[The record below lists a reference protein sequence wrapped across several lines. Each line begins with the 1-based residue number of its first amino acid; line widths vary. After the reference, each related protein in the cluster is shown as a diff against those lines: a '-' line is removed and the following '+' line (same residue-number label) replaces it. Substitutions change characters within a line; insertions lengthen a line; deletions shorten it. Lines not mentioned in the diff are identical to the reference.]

1 MYAVIVPGGWVILI
15 QTGARREWR
24 TILMKK
30 SLFMIL
36 GVALVAMVIA
46 ALYRSANNADLPDD
60 EWFEF
65 ENLPT

>member
-1 MYAVIVPGGWVILI
+1 
-15 QTGARREWR
+15 
-24 TILMKK
+24 MKK
-30 SLFMIL
+30 TLLLVL
-36 GVALVAMVIA
+36 GVMVLTSLLA

>member
-1 MYAVIVPGGWVILI
+1 MNKTLLTIVVLAI
-15 QTGARREWR
+15 
-24 TILMKK
+24 
-30 SLFMIL
+30 
-36 GVALVAMVIA
+36 VAAVIA

>member
-1 MYAVIVPGGWVILI
+1 MPMG
-15 QTGARREWR
+15 TRREWR
-24 TILMKK
+24 TNLMKK
-30 SLFMIL
+30 PLFMIL
-36 GVALVAMVIA
+36 GVALVAMIIA